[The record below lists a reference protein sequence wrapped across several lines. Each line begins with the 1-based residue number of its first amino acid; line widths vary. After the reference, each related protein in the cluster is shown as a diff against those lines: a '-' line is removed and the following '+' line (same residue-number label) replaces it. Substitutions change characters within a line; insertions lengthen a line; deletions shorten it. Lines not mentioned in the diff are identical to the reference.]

1 MKFLLYSLS
10 AVMLVSGYFYGN
22 ENVSNSGA
30 LMQVPTTE
38 VLSAMTQ
45 VRDDFQVGFSTK
57 GTSVFVDCYTRE
69 YSFTP
74 NSEKPLASVLV
85 YVDGKKMDEMRTAA
99 FIVKDLPQGKHR
111 IKVKLIDDQKQT
123 TYTKEFSVQIQ
134 SSL

>member
-1 MKFLLYSLS
+1 
-10 AVMLVSGYFYGN
+10 MLVSSYLYVN
-22 ENVSNSGA
+22 ENVSKSRA
-30 LMQVPTTE
+30 LMPIPSTE

-85 YVDGKKMDEMRTAA
+85 YVDGAKVDEMRTAA

-111 IKVKLIDDQKQT
+111 IKVKLIDEQKQT
-123 TYTKEFSVQIQ
+123 TYTKEFSVHIQ

>member
-1 MKFLLYSLS
+1 MKYPLYSLS
-10 AVMLVSGYFYGN
+10 ALMLVSSYLYVN
-22 ENVSNSGA
+22 ENMSKSRA
-30 LMQVPTTE
+30 LMPILSTE

-85 YVDGKKMDEMRTAA
+85 YVDGTKVDEMRTAA
-99 FIVKDLPQGKHR
+99 FVVKDLPQGKHL
-111 IKVKLIDDQKQT
+111 IKVKLIDEQKQT
-123 TYTKEFSVQIQ
+123 TYTKEFSVHIQ

>member
-1 MKFLLYSLS
+1 MKYPLYSLS
-10 AVMLVSGYFYGN
+10 ALILVSGYLYGH
-22 ENVSNSGA
+22 ENVSKSGA
-30 LMQVPTTE
+30 LIQVPSTE

-45 VRDDFQVGFSTK
+45 VRDDFQVGFSIK

-85 YVDGKKMDEMRTAA
+85 YVDGTKMDEMRTAA
-99 FIVKDLPQGKHR
+99 FIVKDLSQGKHR
-111 IKVKLIDDQKQT
+111 IKVKLIDGQKQT
-123 TYTKEFSVQIQ
+123 TYTKEFTVHIQ

>member
-1 MKFLLYSLS
+1 MKYPLYSLS
-10 AVMLVSGYFYGN
+10 ALMLVSSYLYVN
-22 ENVSNSGA
+22 ENVSKSRA
-30 LMQVPTTE
+30 LMPIPSTE

-85 YVDGKKMDEMRTAA
+85 YVDGAKVDEMRTAA

-111 IKVKLIDDQKQT
+111 IKVKLIDEQKQT
-123 TYTKEFSVQIQ
+123 TYTKEFSVHIQ

>member
-1 MKFLLYSLS
+1 MKYPLYSLS
-10 AVMLVSGYFYGN
+10 ALMLVSSYLYVN
-22 ENVSNSGA
+22 ENVSKSRA
-30 LMQVPTTE
+30 LMPIPSTE

-85 YVDGKKMDEMRTAA
+85 YVDGAKVDEMRTAA

-111 IKVKLIDDQKQT
+111 IKVKLVDEQKQT
-123 TYTKEFSVQIQ
+123 TYTKEFSVHIQ

>member
-1 MKFLLYSLS
+1 MKYPFYSLS
-10 AVMLVSGYFYGN
+10 ALMLVSSYLYVN
-22 ENVSNSGA
+22 ENVSKSRA
-30 LMQVPTTE
+30 LMPIPSTE

-85 YVDGKKMDEMRTAA
+85 YVDGAKVDEMRTAA
-99 FIVKDLPQGKHR
+99 FIVKDLSQGKHQ
-111 IKVKLIDDQKQT
+111 IKVKLIDEQKQT
-123 TYTKEFSVQIQ
+123 TYTKEFSVHIQ

>member
-1 MKFLLYSLS
+1 MKDQLYSLS
-10 AVMLVSGYFYGN
+10 ALLLVSSILYGN
-22 ENVSNSGA
+22 ENVNRSGA
-30 LMQVPTTE
+30 LLQVPSTE

-45 VRDDFQVGFSTK
+45 VQDDFQVGFSTK

-99 FIVKDLPQGKHR
+99 FIIKDLSQGTHR
-111 IKVKLIDDQKQT
+111 MKVKLIDDQKQT
-123 TYTKEFSVQIQ
+123 TYTKEFSVHIQ

>member
-1 MKFLLYSLS
+1 MKYPIYSLS
-10 AVMLVSGYFYGN
+10 ALMLVSSYLYVN
-22 ENVSNSGA
+22 ENVSKSRA
-30 LMQVPTTE
+30 LMPIPSTE

-85 YVDGKKMDEMRTAA
+85 YVDGAKVDEMRTAA

-111 IKVKLIDDQKQT
+111 IKIKLIDEQKQT
-123 TYTKEFSVQIQ
+123 TYTKEFSVHIQ